1 MEKKKNNGKKSNPIA
16 AFLWKNKRRRAK
28 NFYFLLTAIMIVG
41 AVGMAFINEKLE
53 LMDTGDSNEDMIISQ
68 QVIYDDEELEI
79 MSAIDN
85 AGSLNDFLYQ
95 WANNGGTL
103 YSSKNVINV
112 LLVGLDSKDALQNG
126 GNSDSLILVSL
137 NKKTK
142 KINMTSLFRDTWCYM
157 NISGKDRYAKINS
170 SYMHGG
176 PDALIDTVE
185 KNFKIDIDY
194 YVAVDFSSF
203 VDIIDALGGITVEV
217 QEYEANY
224 INRTTKH
231 TIESGPA
238 VTLSG
243 KEALVFARI
252 RKSDADSDVSRTR
265 RQRQVIT
272 AFINSAKG
280 ASLSQL
286 NDALDMLFAYVKT
299 DLTKMQILSYGTQA
313 LTNGWISYDIEQFAL
328 SDAEIFKTGYV
339 GSSSVVFMDFPL
351 AAQQLQTAIYG
362 DSNIQLDENRVKLFS
377 LVGKL

>member
-194 YVAVDFSSF
+194 
-203 VDIIDALGGITVEV
+203 
-217 QEYEANY
+217 
-224 INRTTKH
+224 
-231 TIESGPA
+231 
-238 VTLSG
+238 
-243 KEALVFARI
+243 
-252 RKSDADSDVSRTR
+252 
-265 RQRQVIT
+265 
-272 AFINSAKG
+272 
-280 ASLSQL
+280 
-286 NDALDMLFAYVKT
+286 
-299 DLTKMQILSYGTQA
+299 
-313 LTNGWISYDIEQFAL
+313 
-328 SDAEIFKTGYV
+328 
-339 GSSSVVFMDFPL
+339 
-351 AAQQLQTAIYG
+351 
-362 DSNIQLDENRVKLFS
+362 
-377 LVGKL
+377 